1 MQYFLYFCL
10 EKYKNMG
17 TESDNLHNAE
27 GNEKKVESTQN
38 LESTYNKN
46 SSKEDSIDELNSE
59 NNKED
64 QSVEET
70 TIPEKDY
77 ESFSLEKL
85 IDELNYLHNHYPVQL
100 IGENINSIRDIFL
113 KKFDEHETE
122 RKQKFLNE
130 GGDELSYQPD
140 QFLKNKFN
148 SAYHDYKTKLNS
160 YYKEQEQNEQ
170 NNLNKR
176 LQIIEELKELYTTPM
191 ESISSF
197 FKKFRD
203 IKERWHNAG
212 KIPKSRAGDVFR
224 TYFHHLDNA
233 HEFIKLNK
241 ELEELDYAH
250 NLEQR
255 RAIISRAEELTTEPS
270 VQKALNELQYL
281 HKLWKEQAE
290 PVAEEFREITW
301 QEFKAITQ
309 KIHERKSE
317 LFEKI
322 KEEQQANLEKKQAI
336 ISQLETIASA
346 ENPDHSF
353 WQNNVKKI
361 ENLREAFFTTGRIPK
376 ETSSDTWSKF
386 KNLLHEINNKKNTF
400 YKDLKKIQQEN
411 LKKKN
416 DLLEIAKA
424 NKDSEDWEVALNLYK
439 KIQNEWKNI
448 GHVPRKYSDKLWDEF
463 RENCNYFFN
472 RYKLRNNKVNEEW
485 IENLKR
491 KQSLLEEISSISA
504 TDKEDAL
511 AKINDYSIQWNS
523 IGKVPRENM
532 NINKEFNSAIKN
544 LIKKFDIDKNIIDEI
559 QLNIKVEN
567 YKQSK
572 DDKKLDEDLRKM
584 RKQIQDLGHEIVQLE
599 NNLSYFSNANQ
610 DNPLLQNTLNNI
622 ESKKTKLDELKQ
634 TYSKLVNLN
643 LSESDSNYEDGE
655 GISEETEEE

>member
-1 MQYFLYFCL
+1 
-10 EKYKNMG
+10 MG

-85 IDELNYLHNHYPVQL
+85 IDELKYLHNHYPVQL

-224 TYFHHLDNA
+224 TYFHHLDNT

-290 PVAEEFREITW
+290 PVAEEFRESTW

-386 KNLLHEINNKKNTF
+386 KSLLHEINNKKNTF

-655 GISEETEEE
+655 GISEETEKE

>member
-1 MQYFLYFCL
+1 
-10 EKYKNMG
+10 MG

-85 IDELNYLHNHYPVQL
+85 IDELKYLHNHYPVQL

-224 TYFHHLDNA
+224 TYFHHLDNT

-290 PVAEEFREITW
+290 PVAEEFRESTW

-386 KNLLHEINNKKNTF
+386 KSLLHEINNKKNTF

-463 RENCNYFFN
+463 RENCNYFLI
-472 RYKLRNNKVNEEW
+472 Y
-485 IENLKR
+485 
-491 KQSLLEEISSISA
+491 
-504 TDKEDAL
+504 
-511 AKINDYSIQWNS
+511 
-523 IGKVPRENM
+523 IG
-532 NINKEFNSAIKN
+532 
-544 LIKKFDIDKNIIDEI
+544 
-559 QLNIKVEN
+559 
-567 YKQSK
+567 
-572 DDKKLDEDLRKM
+572 
-584 RKQIQDLGHEIVQLE
+584 
-599 NNLSYFSNANQ
+599 
-610 DNPLLQNTLNNI
+610 
-622 ESKKTKLDELKQ
+622 
-634 TYSKLVNLN
+634 
-643 LSESDSNYEDGE
+643 
-655 GISEETEEE
+655 

>member
-1 MQYFLYFCL
+1 
-10 EKYKNMG
+10 MG

-85 IDELNYLHNHYPVQL
+85 IDELKYLHNHYPVQL

-122 RKQKFLNE
+122 RKQKFLDE

-290 PVAEEFREITW
+290 PVAEEFRESTW

-386 KNLLHEINNKKNTF
+386 KSLLHEINNKKNTF

-610 DNPLLQNTLNNI
+610 NNPLLQNTLNNI

>member
-1 MQYFLYFCL
+1 
-10 EKYKNMG
+10 MG

>member
-1 MQYFLYFCL
+1 
-10 EKYKNMG
+10 MG

-85 IDELNYLHNHYPVQL
+85 IDELKYLHNHYPVQL

-290 PVAEEFREITW
+290 PVAEEFRESTW

-353 WQNNVKKI
+353 WQNNVMKI

-643 LSESDSNYEDGE
+643 LSESDSNYEDSE

>member
-1 MQYFLYFCL
+1 
-10 EKYKNMG
+10 MG

-85 IDELNYLHNHYPVQL
+85 IDELKYLHNHYPVQL

-122 RKQKFLNE
+122 RKQNFLDE

-224 TYFHHLDNA
+224 TYFHHLDNT

-290 PVAEEFREITW
+290 PVAEEFRESTW

-386 KNLLHEINNKKNTF
+386 KSLLHEINNKKNTF

>member
-1 MQYFLYFCL
+1 
-10 EKYKNMG
+10 MG

-85 IDELNYLHNHYPVQL
+85 IDELKYLHNHYPVQL

-224 TYFHHLDNA
+224 TYFHHLDNT

-255 RAIISRAEELTTEPS
+255 RAIISRAEELTTVPS

-290 PVAEEFREITW
+290 PVAEEFRESTW

-386 KNLLHEINNKKNTF
+386 KSLLHEINNKKNTF

-655 GISEETEEE
+655 DISEETEEE

>member
-1 MQYFLYFCL
+1 
-10 EKYKNMG
+10 MG

-85 IDELNYLHNHYPVQL
+85 IDELKYLHNHYPIQL

-122 RKQKFLNE
+122 RKQKFLDE

-290 PVAEEFREITW
+290 PVAEEFRESTW

-386 KNLLHEINNKKNTF
+386 KSLLHEINNKKNTF

-610 DNPLLQNTLNNI
+610 NNPLLQNTLNNI

-655 GISEETEEE
+655 GISEETGEE

>member
-1 MQYFLYFCL
+1 
-10 EKYKNMG
+10 MG
-17 TESDNLHNAE
+17 IESDNLQNAE
-27 GNEKKVESTQN
+27 GNEKKVKSLQN
-38 LESTYNKN
+38 LESTYNKD
-46 SSKEDSIDELNSE
+46 SHKEDSIDGLDSE
-59 NNKED
+59 KSKENL
-64 QSVEET
+64 SIEEI

-77 ESFSLEKL
+77 ESLSLDKL
-85 IDELNYLHNHYPVQL
+85 IDELKYLIGQYPVHL
-100 IGENINSIRDIFL
+100 IGENINSLRDIFS
-113 KKFDEHETE
+113 KKFDEYETE
-122 RKQKFLNE
+122 RKQKFIND
-130 GGDELSYQPD
+130 GGEELSYQPD
-140 QFLKNKFN
+140 LFLKNKFN

-160 YYKEQEQNEQ
+160 YYKEQELSEQ

-176 LQIIEELKELYTTPM
+176 VQIIEELKDLYTTPM
-191 ESISSF
+191 ESISTF

-212 KIPKSRAGDVFR
+212 KIPKSKAGDIFK

-255 RAIISRAEELTTEPS
+255 KAIISRAEELTTEPS

-290 PVAEEFREITW
+290 PVAEEFRESTW

-322 KEEQQANLEKKQAI
+322 NEEQQVNLEKKKAI
-336 ISQLETIASA
+336 ISQLKSIVSA
-346 ENPDHSF
+346 ENQDHSF

-361 ENLREAFFTTGRIPK
+361 EELREAFFTTGRIPK
-376 ETSSDTWSKF
+376 EVSSDTWSIF

-416 DLLEIAKA
+416 DLLEISKV
-424 NKDSEDWEVALNLYK
+424 NKDSEDWDVALNLYK

-463 RENCNYFFN
+463 RQNCNYFFN
-472 RYKLRNNKVNEEW
+472 RYKLRNNKINEEW
-485 IENLKR
+485 TENLKR
-491 KQSLLEEISSISA
+491 KQKLLDEILSFSA
-504 TDKEDAL
+504 ADKDEAL
-511 AKINDYSIQWNS
+511 NKINEYSIQWNS
-523 IGKVPRENM
+523 IDKVPRENM
-532 NINKEFNSAIKN
+532 NINKEFNLAIKN

-572 DDKKLDEDLRKM
+572 DNKKLDEDLRKM

-599 NNLSYFSNANQ
+599 NNLSFFSNANQ

-622 ESKKTKLDELKQ
+622 ETKKTKLEDLKQ
-634 TYSKLVNLN
+634 TYSKLINLN
-643 LSESDSNYEDGE
+643 LSESNSNYETDE
-655 GISEETEEE
+655 NISKETETE

>member
-1 MQYFLYFCL
+1 
-10 EKYKNMG
+10 MG

-85 IDELNYLHNHYPVQL
+85 IDELKHLYNHYPVQL

-122 RKQKFLNE
+122 RKQKFLDE

-290 PVAEEFREITW
+290 PVAEEFRESTW

-386 KNLLHEINNKKNTF
+386 KSLLHEINNKKNTF

-610 DNPLLQNTLNNI
+610 NNPLLQNTLNNI

-643 LSESDSNYEDGE
+643 LSESDSNYEDAE
-655 GISEETEEE
+655 GISEETGEE

>member
-1 MQYFLYFCL
+1 
-10 EKYKNMG
+10 MG

-59 NNKED
+59 NNKEA

-85 IDELNYLHNHYPVQL
+85 IDELKYLHNHYPVQL

-122 RKQKFLNE
+122 RKQKFLDE

-224 TYFHHLDNA
+224 TYFHHLDNT

-290 PVAEEFREITW
+290 PVAEEFRESTW

-386 KNLLHEINNKKNTF
+386 KSLLHEINNKKNTF

-544 LIKKFDIDKNIIDEI
+544 LIKKFDIDKNTIDEI

-599 NNLSYFSNANQ
+599 NNLSFFSNANQ

-643 LSESDSNYEDGE
+643 LSESDSNYEEGE
-655 GISEETEEE
+655 SISEETEEE

>member
-1 MQYFLYFCL
+1 
-10 EKYKNMG
+10 MG

-27 GNEKKVESTQN
+27 GNEKKVESIQN

-85 IDELNYLHNHYPVQL
+85 IDELKYLHNHYPVQL

-224 TYFHHLDNA
+224 TYFHHLDNT

-290 PVAEEFREITW
+290 PVAEEFRESTW

-386 KNLLHEINNKKNTF
+386 KSLLHEINNKKNTF

>member
-1 MQYFLYFCL
+1 
-10 EKYKNMG
+10 MG

-85 IDELNYLHNHYPVQL
+85 IDELKYLHNHYPVQL

-224 TYFHHLDNA
+224 TYFHHLDNT

-290 PVAEEFREITW
+290 PVAEEFRESTW

-336 ISQLETIASA
+336 ISQLETIASV

-386 KNLLHEINNKKNTF
+386 KSLLHEINNKKNTF

-511 AKINDYSIQWNS
+511 VKINDYSIQWNS

-610 DNPLLQNTLNNI
+610 NNPLLQNTLNNI

-655 GISEETEEE
+655 SISEESGEE

>member
-1 MQYFLYFCL
+1 
-10 EKYKNMG
+10 MG

-85 IDELNYLHNHYPVQL
+85 IDELKYLHNHYPVQL

-224 TYFHHLDNA
+224 TYFHHLDNT

-290 PVAEEFREITW
+290 PVAEEFRESTW

-336 ISQLETIASA
+336 ISQLETIVSA

>member
-1 MQYFLYFCL
+1 
-10 EKYKNMG
+10 MG

-85 IDELNYLHNHYPVQL
+85 IDELKYLHNHYPVQL

-224 TYFHHLDNA
+224 TYFHHLDNT

-290 PVAEEFREITW
+290 PVAEEFRESTW

-386 KNLLHEINNKKNTF
+386 KSLLHEINNKKNTF
-400 YKDLKKIQQEN
+400 YKDLKRIQQEN